1 MDPNIVQVALSGL
14 ENILRLGEQDAK
26 NHNGTNPYTV
36 LIEECYG
43 VDKIEFLQSHQ
54 NREIYQ
60 KAFDMTER
68 FFRTEEED
76 QAVAPQ
82 LDENETQFE
91 FNAPAENVP
100 MGGFQ
105 F

>member
-1 MDPNIVQVALSGL
+1 MKNKILICLPFLCHDPGL
-14 ENILRLGEQDAK
+14 
-26 NHNGTNPYTV
+26 
-36 LIEECYG
+36 
-43 VDKIEFLQSHQ
+43 DKIEFLQSHQ

-60 KAFDMTER
+60 KAFDMIER
-68 FFRTEEED
+68 YFGTEEED
-76 QAVAPQ
+76 KAVAPQ
-82 LDENETQFE
+82 MDENAQQYE